1 MTAAT
6 HNVPTPAPTE
16 TYEEKRAKRVT
27 KRQQRE
33 AKRRYEQLKGLLRS
47 QLRRQLDEILKPNER
62 EFVFLLLNGGALN
75 VSVQAKAP
83 PADGAADDS
92 GAMQQA
98 ADALPTGGAIVDI
111 KSALRA
117 IGEAPAKP
125 SLIVLP

>member
-6 HNVPTPAPTE
+6 HNVPAPAPTE

-83 PADGAADDS
+83 PAAGDDS

-111 KSALRA
+111 KSAMRA
-117 IGEAPAKP
+117 IGEAPPKP